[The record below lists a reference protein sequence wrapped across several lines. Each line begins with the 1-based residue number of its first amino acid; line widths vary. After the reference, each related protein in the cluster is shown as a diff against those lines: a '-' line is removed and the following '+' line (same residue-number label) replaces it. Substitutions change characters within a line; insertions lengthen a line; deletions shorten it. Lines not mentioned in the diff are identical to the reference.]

1 MAGDYKMN
9 FINSFFFNIF
19 FSKIFLRSKCLI
31 INSFSVFFSCNQEKS
46 DRSKRNRKEN
56 QAIIATTGSIPM
68 AKRRKEL
75 V

>member
-1 MAGDYKMN
+1 MTGAYKMN

-46 DRSKRNRKEN
+46 DKNKRNRKEN
-56 QAIIATTGSIPM
+56 QAIIATTGFVPM
-68 AKRRKEL
+68 ANHIKEL